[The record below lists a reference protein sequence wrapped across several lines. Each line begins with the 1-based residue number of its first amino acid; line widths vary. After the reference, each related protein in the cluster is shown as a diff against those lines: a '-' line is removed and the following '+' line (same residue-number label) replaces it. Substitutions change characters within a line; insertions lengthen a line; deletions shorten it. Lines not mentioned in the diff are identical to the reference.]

1 MGVSGRYPGGANTP
15 DLFWKNLRAGV
26 DSVGE
31 VKGDRWDLGW
41 HHPDPQRRGRV
52 YTKAGGFLDRIDG
65 FDAEFFG
72 MSPREVKQVDPQHRL
87 LLELAWEA
95 LEDAGM
101 APRSQAGSETGVFV
115 GISAAD
121 YANLEGGWPDA
132 YSNTG
137 GAFSIA
143 ANRISYV
150 FDFHGPSVAMDTA
163 CSSSLVCVHHA
174 CRSLLNGECSM
185 ALAGGVHLMSHIRL
199 WQGFAKASML
209 SPTGRCKSFDASG
222 DGYVRSEG
230 GGLILLK
237 PLEAA
242 VRDGDQILGVIV
254 ASGVNSDGRTMGLS
268 LPNGEAQEQLL
279 RTVYSQ
285 CQVKPEDVFYVEA
298 HGTGTAVGDP
308 IECGALGRVLRH
320 SAHRRQ
326 PLPDW
331 LS

>member
-1 MGVSGRYPGGANTP
+1 
-15 DLFWKNLRAGV
+15 V

-41 HHPDPQRRGRV
+41 HHPDTQRRGRV
-52 YTKAGGFLDRIDG
+52 CTRAGGFLDRIDG

-72 MSPREVKQVDPQHRL
+72 MSAREVKQVDPQQCL

-101 APRSQAGSETGVFV
+101 APRSEAGSETGVFV
-115 GISAAD
+115 GISASD
-121 YANLEGGWPDA
+121 YANFDGGWPDA

-143 ANRISYV
+143 ANRISYI

-174 CRSLLNGECSM
+174 CQSLLNGECSM
-185 ALAGGVHLMSHIRL
+185 ALAGGVHLMSPIRL
-199 WQGFAKASML
+199 WQGFSKASML
-209 SPTGRCKSFDASG
+209 SPTSRCRSFDAAG

-230 GGLILLK
+230 GGLVLLK
-237 PLEAA
+237 PLAAA
-242 VRDGDQILGVIV
+242 VRDGDRIIGVIV
-254 ASGVNSDGRTMGLS
+254 ASGVNSDGRAMGLS

-279 RTVYSQ
+279 
-285 CQVKPEDVFYVEA
+285 
-298 HGTGTAVGDP
+298 H
-308 IECGALGRVLRH
+308 
-320 SAHRRQ
+320 
-326 PLPDW
+326 
-331 LS
+331 